1 MHPLASVFEQIYR
14 DGLWANGSGTGSDPA
29 NTERYRTFVQRF
41 IVQHD
46 IQTVVD
52 LGCGDWRSSRLIDWS
67 GVAYLGVDVVESV
80 ILRNRQRYQVDNIR
94 FARLNDE
101 DELPHADLLIV
112 KDVLQHLPNSEVHRM
127 SELLGRFRLALVTNT
142 VTSEL
147 YRPDGSV
154 VRIEDVNTDVPAG
167 LMRPVDV
174 LGPPFNWP
182 GEEVL
187 RYSCPWPRLG
197 AWETKSTVLIRTALT
212 EASG

>member
-1 MHPLASVFEQIYR
+1 MHPLASVFERIYR

-29 NTERYRTFVQRF
+29 NTERYRMFVERF
-41 IVQHD
+41 IVQNN

-52 LGCGDWRSSRLIDWS
+52 LGCGDWRSSRLIDWN
-67 GVAYLGVDVVESV
+67 GVGYLGVDVVESV
-80 ILRNRQRYQVDNIR
+80 VVRNQQRYQVDNVR
-94 FARLNDE
+94 FAQLNDE

-112 KDVLQHLPNSEVHRM
+112 KDVLQHLPNSEIHRM
-127 SELLGRFRLALVTNT
+127 SRFLGRFRLALVTNT

-147 YRPDGSV
+147 HRCDGAV
-154 VRIEDVNTDVPAG
+154 VRLEDVNTDVQAG

-187 RYSCPWPRLG
+187 RYGCPWPRLG
-197 AWETKSTVLIRTALT
+197 AWETKSTALIRAALMD
-212 EASG
+212 ARR

>member
-14 DGLWANGSGTGSDPA
+14 DGLWANGSGTGSDPT
-29 NTERYRTFVQRF
+29 NTERYRVFVERF
-41 IVQHD
+41 IVQNNVE
-46 IQTVVD
+46 TVVD

-67 GVAYLGVDVVESV
+67 RVGYLGVDVVESV
-80 ILRNRQRYQVDNIR
+80 IVRNQQRYQAANIR
-94 FARLNDE
+94 FAQLNDE
-101 DELPHADLLIV
+101 DELPRADLLIV
-112 KDVLQHLPNSEVHRM
+112 KDVLQHLPNSEIHRM
-127 SELLGRFRLALVTNT
+127 SGFFGRFHLALVTNT

-147 YRPDGSV
+147 YRPDGTV

-174 LGPPFNWP
+174 LEPPFTWP

-212 EASG
+212 DARG